1 MLKKKLLKIF
11 HCPYTIKMRKL
22 TILFTLL
29 FSIGVSHADI
39 VKVKAPAI
47 NGKLIANN
55 LEMTDWQTVM
65 SCHFNYQGLRKESIR
80 YPQTFLNKIEGNTY
94 SLKIKAGSLSEILP
108 HWELLTCAYK
118 LILIGKN
125 ITTHQIAFGEIFLM
139 GKETGIMNESEL
151 QAMQDVNQVAKVL
164 NDKTKAL
171 FITYG
176 KDGGIVE
183 DI

>member
-1 MLKKKLLKIF
+1 MK
-11 HCPYTIKMRKL
+11 KL

-29 FSIGVSHADI
+29 LVSVAHADI
-39 VKVKAPAI
+39 VRVKTPAI
-47 NGKLIANN
+47 NGKLVANN
-55 LEMTDWQTVM
+55 LEMTDWQAVI
-65 SCHFNYQGLRKESIR
+65 SCHFNYQGSRKESIR
-80 YPQTFLNKIEGNTY
+80 YPQTFLTKQEGSNYT
-94 SLKIKAGSLSEILP
+94 LKIKAGSLSEILP

-139 GKETGIMNESEL
+139 GKESGVMSDSEL
-151 QAMQDVNQVAKVL
+151 QAMQDVNQVTKVL
-164 NDKTKAL
+164 NDKTKEL
-171 FITYG
+171 VITYG